1 MNIITSDSDYGID
14 TRFYDISKIDDSS
27 EKVLKL
33 IKETLP
39 EDYHTYEIYED
50 VLERCGGKLKV
61 KNFKDL

>member
-14 TRFYDISKIDDSS
+14 TRFYDISKIDDCS
-27 EKVLKL
+27 ERVLKL

-50 VLERCGGKLKV
+50 VLKWCGGKLKV

>member
-14 TRFYDISKIDDSS
+14 TRFYNISKIDDCS
-27 EKVLKL
+27 EKVLKF

-50 VLERCGGKLKV
+50 ALERCSGKLKV
-61 KNFKDL
+61 KNFKEL

>member
-1 MNIITSDSDYGID
+1 MNIITSDSDYGIN
-14 TRFYDISKIDDSS
+14 TRFYNISKIDDCS
-27 EKVLKL
+27 EKVLKF

-50 VLERCGGKLKV
+50 VLKRCGGKLKV

>member
-14 TRFYDISKIDDSS
+14 TRFYDISKIDDCS
-27 EKVLKL
+27 ERVLKL

-39 EDYHTYEIYED
+39 EDYHTYEIYEK
-50 VLERCGGKLKV
+50 VLEKCVGKLKV